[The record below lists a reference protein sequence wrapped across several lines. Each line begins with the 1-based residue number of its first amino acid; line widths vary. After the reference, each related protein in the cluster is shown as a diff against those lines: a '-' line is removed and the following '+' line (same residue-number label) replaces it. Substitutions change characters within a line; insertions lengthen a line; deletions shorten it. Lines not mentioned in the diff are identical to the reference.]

1 MAANGRTKAAK
12 AAQADSRKR
21 LQTYFKKVDTRKK
34 NRLKARATGI
44 KGGREGQEERIR
56 NRAENKPKIGEKI
69 SRSSQGGRAS
79 ASAARVAKLRAKEAT
94 SKKYTKVKKRP
105 LTARLRE
112 SMKRVPLSLSYG
124 ARGGGGGAGRK

>member
-1 MAANGRTKAAK
+1 MPANGRTKEAK

-56 NRAENKPKIGEKI
+56 NRAEITALERKRATTGGIKDDPSNTKGETKPK
-69 SRSSQGGRAS
+69 
-79 ASAARVAKLRAKEAT
+79 RVGTVRKGFA
-94 SKKYTKVKKRP
+94 
-105 LTARLRE
+105 
-112 SMKRVPLSLSYG
+112 RVPLAAFRLG
-124 ARGGGGGAGRK
+124 GGGGGGAGRK